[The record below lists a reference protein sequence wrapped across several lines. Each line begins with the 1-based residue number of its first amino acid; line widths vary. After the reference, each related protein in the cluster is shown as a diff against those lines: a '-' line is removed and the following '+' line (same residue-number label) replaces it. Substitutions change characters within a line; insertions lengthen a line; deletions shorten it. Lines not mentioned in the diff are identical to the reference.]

1 MGLLPAHSGDWL
13 DFPENP
19 ERVEYASGGFNFQS
33 ATFEIATPTK
43 PGYQE
48 QQQLPSGGLGL
59 TGLLIGS

>member
-1 MGLLPAHSGDWL
+1 MGNLACVSLALHRCQSMGLLPAHSGDWL

-43 PGYQE
+43 PGY
-48 QQQLPSGGLGL
+48 
-59 TGLLIGS
+59 